1 MGMNKSSLV
10 AVIGVAAALIT
21 QSAAAQTAMSGF
33 YVGAGVGQSK
43 AKDWCALGG
52 FDSCD
57 DKKTAW
63 KIFGGYQFTPNFA
76 VDAGYT
82 KLGKFTASF
91 GPETEEA
98 KVTAWEAS
106 LLAGAPL
113 VGGLSI
119 FGRLGLYR
127 ASVEDVDN
135 LFGTFKHDNNDF
147 TYGLGLGYDVTR
159 NLGVRAEWQRYNKV
173 GGGETALGAGV
184 GQKSD
189 VDVLGISA
197 LWRF

>member
-1 MGMNKSSLV
+1 MNKSSLV

>member
-1 MGMNKSSLV
+1 MSKSSWV
-10 AVIGVAAALIT
+10 AVIGVAAALLALP
-21 QSAAAQTAMSGF
+21 AAAQTAMSGF

>member
-1 MGMNKSSLV
+1 MSKSSWV
-10 AVIGVAAALIT
+10 AVIGVAAALLALP
-21 QSAAAQTAMSGF
+21 AAAQTAMSGF

-119 FGRLGLYR
+119 FARLGLYR

-147 TYGLGLGYDVTR
+147 TYGLGLGYDFTR

>member
-1 MGMNKSSLV
+1 MNKSSLV

-119 FGRLGLYR
+119 FGRLGVYR

-147 TYGLGLGYDVTR
+147 TYGLGLGFDFTR

-189 VDVLGISA
+189 VDVLGVSA